1 MKHRCV
7 KKGDKFMKC
16 PVLMAPDRQKKLAS
30 IKLLLNLNQNGKLM
44 TDVSRLGLH
53 TSLYTNAGNLIKL
66 ASLSLGSCG
75 SDKGRV

>member
-16 PVLMAPDRQKKLAS
+16 PVLMAPDRQRRLVS
-30 IKLLLNLNQNGKLM
+30 ISFVKFKPKWEIDG
-44 TDVSRLGLH
+44 GCFEAGA
-53 TSLYTNAGNLIKL
+53 TSLYTNARNLSKL